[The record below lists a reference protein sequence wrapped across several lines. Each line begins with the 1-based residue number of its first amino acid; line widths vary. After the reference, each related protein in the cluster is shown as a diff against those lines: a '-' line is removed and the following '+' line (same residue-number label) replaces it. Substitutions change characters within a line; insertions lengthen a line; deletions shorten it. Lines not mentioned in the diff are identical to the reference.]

1 MPVASSAT
9 IRLALAAVSMPA
21 ARPFPVPSRDP
32 VSIDLTG
39 GFASSSSLETEIEYE
54 LFTSTGALRF
64 RNLLWIGLGRTC
76 S

>member
-9 IRLALAAVSMPA
+9 IRLALAAVSMPEGH
-21 ARPFPVPSRDP
+21 PFPVPSRDP

-39 GFASSSSLETEIEYE
+39 GFASSSSLGTEIEFE
-54 LFTSTGALRF
+54 LFTSTCALNF
-64 RNLLWIGLGRTC
+64 RNLLWIGLSRTC